1 MFDREG
7 IDAAGSVYGSDAPIF
22 LARGTPYNLM
32 LHAKYGLEMY
42 SNAIITQ
49 RAACKRTPDQ
59 CRALVDGAME
69 ALKFSFLDPDKTTDI
84 HLDTVKEYV
93 KAPAATGH
101 SSNTGCS
108 STRRPRWPPIS
119 SRTVSDSWS
128 SGWSRAT
135 QEKIA
140 KYLGMKAT
148 QDPASLYTNQFA
160 GKVKLTPEEW
170 SKVRASVKDYT
181 L

>member
-1 MFDREG
+1 
-7 IDAAGSVYGSDAPIF
+7 
-22 LARGTPYNLM
+22 
-32 LHAKYGLEMY
+32 MY

-49 RAACKRTPDQ
+49 RDRVQKTPDQ
-59 CRALVDGAME
+59 CRALVDGVME

-84 HLDTVKEYV
+84 HLDAVKEYEGASNDRAFV
-93 KAPAATGH
+93 KYGVLINTATALAPYLEQNGL
-101 SSNTGCS
+101 GFMEQ
-108 STRRPRWPPIS
+108 RL
-119 SRTVSDSWS
+119 VE
-128 SGWSRAT
+128 AT